1 MALGIPWAMAH
12 GYSVGTKNH
21 SDLRGNGCLGG
32 SDPYPHADP
41 SVPRAQKCR
50 WMTSNVCTPS
60 SWTNPAPH
68 ST

>member
-21 SDLRGNGCLGG
+21 SDLGGNGCLGG

-41 SVPRAQKCR
+41 SVP
-50 WMTSNVCTPS
+50 TLTPLS
-60 SWTNPAPH
+60 PGHRSAGG
-68 ST
+68 